1 MASLSCIS
9 CSIFLVNFGHSH
21 NQSNLRLIFQ
31 GIKVN
36 KMWKSTPF
44 FNSDTQGIFVFF
56 CLQAFPFTK
65 CASNFQTRNIRWKF
79 YNWNPRK
86 LTKFQLFFWKKT
98 DHPNGFESKLL
109 KNLKMTQNGL
119 KCKWNWSEMNLKLI
133 WNGP

>member
-98 DHPNGFESKLL
+98 DHPNDFKESENDTKWP
-109 KNLKMTQNGL
+109 KNANE
-119 KCKWNWSEMNLKLI
+119 NSNSSEMDLKLI
-133 WNGP
+133 WKGP